1 MVNMINI
8 NHFHCQFTASVQVV
22 TDEHLGV
29 QGRQEEGGGGGS
41 GRGRG
46 EGGEE
51 EEEEEEGKGEEKGKR
66 RRGRGRENG
75 EEV

>member
-8 NHFHCQFTASVQVV
+8 NHFHCQFTASVQVM

-29 QGRQEEGGGGGS
+29 GQRWEEGGGG

-51 EEEEEEGKGEEKGKR
+51 EQEEEEKGKR

-75 EEV
+75 KEV